1 MPQNEYWEKRFTL
14 LNEMLLQ
21 KSDDY
26 IKHAQLSYAA
36 VMASIEK
43 DINDFYM
50 RFAQENNITFQET
63 KQLLTSE
70 QRQQFQMEL
79 KDYIAQGQQANLSPE
94 WLHILENA
102 STVHRITRLQAI
114 QFQLRQQVELLEAK
128 KVSEITSL
136 LKNIFQENYYR
147 TAYEIQRGTGV
158 GSAFSKIS
166 TKHIE
171 KVLAKPWAPDGK
183 NFSERI
189 WGQDRTNLVYQLETR
204 FTQGVI
210 RGDAPQ
216 RIIADM
222 KKSLNSS
229 QYATKRLVLTESAF
243 ISATS
248 RKESLKMLGVEEYKV
263 IATLEINTCE
273 VCRALDGKVFL
284 LKDFKIGTNAHP
296 FHPGCRCDEVPKID
310 EKYTKNH
317 QRAARGKDGKTYYV
331 PVDMTYPE
339 WYKTYVE
346 SDPDWLL
353 QEKKLKNKSADKKQ
367 YEEYKSIF
375 GKKEV
380 GSFDDFQNT
389 KYTNIEEWNNLKQKR
404 RDSLKNTSA
413 NNKSTSFVPAKTIEE
428 ANDYAMHVLGIQM
441 ASYKGVDITTAN
453 EWNRGLKDTFDRF
466 PALKQN
472 FGFVGECHERNR
484 ILEATMKKEFLNIS
498 STNNPNV
505 DKKDLKEL
513 VNEKVKFFMKKIRVR
528 EDDYAQS
535 FSASPKTFIYD
546 FRGVTVNK
554 KFGKNSIDFIKE
566 LKENVKS
573 KYHPICCDTI
583 RYVLDHEVGHQLDIM
598 LGISQQK
605 NIQKLFHSM
614 SNETITDELAEYAWD
629 NENSNL
635 YAEFVAEGWAEY
647 CNNPKPRKVAKEIG
661 QTIER
666 RYAEWI
672 KQNS

>member
-70 QRQQFQMEL
+70 QRQRFQMEL

-102 STVHRITRLQAI
+102 STVHRITKLQAI

-248 RKESLKMLGVEEYKV
+248 RKESLEMLGVEEYKV

-353 QEKKLKNKSADKKQ
+353 QEKKHKNKNSDRKQ
-367 YEEYKSIF
+367 YEEYKAIF

-380 GSFDDFQNT
+380 GSFDYFQNM
-389 KYTNIEEWNNLKQKR
+389 KYTNNDSWNTLKTKMRELDNKPYDIRINENATAQEVEKEIKLVKETLAEMPKKVKRALKNGTIIDIGQEGKSQYDYNKDVMYIAKGADIQQVRHETGHMVDNKLMNQQKVE
-404 RDSLKNTSA
+404 SLKREILGEITDKDICIDNETFID
-413 NNKSTSFVPAKTIEE
+413 NLGNPVEVYFIQNKALISEYQGRIYHCE
-428 ANDYAMHVLGIQM
+428 GIID
-441 ASYKGVDITTAN
+441 A
-453 EWNRGLKDTFDRF
+453 FDFYSGDFRYDRLWDF
-466 PALKQN
+466 ISEPYELYI
-472 FGFVGECHERNR
+472 RD
-484 ILEATMKKEFLNIS
+484 KKELQ
-498 STNNPNV
+498 
-505 DKKDLKEL
+505 KKCPKLY
-513 VNEKVKFFMKKIRVR
+513 
-528 EDDYAQS
+528 DY
-535 FSASPKTFIYD
+535 
-546 FRGVTVNK
+546 
-554 KFGKNSIDFIKE
+554 IKE
-566 LKENVKS
+566 V
-573 KYHPICCDTI
+573 
-583 RYVLDHEVGHQLDIM
+583 
-598 LGISQQK
+598 
-605 NIQKLFHSM
+605 
-614 SNETITDELAEYAWD
+614 
-629 NENSNL
+629 
-635 YAEFVAEGWAEY
+635 
-647 CNNPKPRKVAKEIG
+647 
-661 QTIER
+661 IE
-666 RYAEWI
+666 
-672 KQNS
+672 